1 MKNKIKKL
9 TVILG
14 LITILANIG
23 MASSKPSNKKAPAQK
38 VCKDKNGKTVKCKVT
53 QNKNTKKPNTTVT
66 GKGKEK
72 ATSSK

>member
-53 QNKNTKKPNTTVT
+53 QNIQLITKWSDRRICMMV
-66 GKGKEK
+66 
-72 ATSSK
+72 